1 MSDVQVIDVSS
12 SDAVLDSRAE
22 RALAKRQRA
31 ANRSIWRRPLSIIGL
46 GIAAVW
52 VIAAIFAP
60 WISPYSPIATSPDL
74 FAPPSAAHWFGTDEL
89 GRDVFSRV
97 IYGSRVTLPL
107 SIMLVAL
114 AAAIGGT
121 LGGIAG
127 YLGGIVDEAIM
138 RLADLVFAFPTI
150 ILAMAVAAA
159 LGPNLRNAVLAVV
172 VVSWP
177 LYARVTR
184 SLVLSAREMDYV
196 QASRLLGAPG
206 REALTI
212 EILPNIASPVAA
224 LAMLELGNAVL
235 WLSGL
240 SFLGL
245 GAQPPTPEWGAM
257 VADGTQNFNAWWIGT
272 FPGLAIFTAVMAFNF
287 IGDSVRDVLDPRVA
301 RAVVPQRSEDD

>member
-1 MSDVQVIDVSS
+1 MSDVQAF
-12 SDAVLDSRAE
+12 DAPAVDPRAE
-22 RALAKRQRA
+22 RALRKRQRA
-31 ANRSIWRRPLSIIGL
+31 ANRSIWRRPLTIVGVS
-46 GIAAVW
+46 IAAVW
-52 VIAAIFAP
+52 IICAIFAP
-60 WISPYSPIATSPDL
+60 WIARYSPTATSADL
-74 FAPPSAAHWFGTDEL
+74 FAPPSSAHWFGTDEL
-89 GRDVFSRV
+89 GRDVYSRV

-107 SIMLVAL
+107 SIMLVVI
-114 AAAIGGT
+114 AAFVGGI

-127 YLGGIVDEAIM
+127 YFGGLVDEVNM

-172 VVSWP
+172 IVSWP

-206 REALTI
+206 REALTV
-212 EILPNIASPVAA
+212 EILPNIASPIAA

-235 WLSGL
+235 WLAGL

-257 VADGTQNFNAWWIGT
+257 VSEGTQNFNDWWIGV
-272 FPGLAIFTAVMAFNF
+272 FPGLAILTAVMAFNF
-287 IGDSVRDVLDPRVA
+287 IGDSLRDVLDPRVS
-301 RAVVPQRSEDD
+301 RVGIQRSEDA

>member
-1 MSDVQVIDVSS
+1 MSEAEAVDVAAA
-12 SDAVLDSRAE
+12 DAVDARAE
-22 RALAKRQRA
+22 VALRKRQRA
-31 ANRSIWRRPLSIIGL
+31 ANRPGWRRPLTIVGL

-52 VIAAIFAP
+52 IVAAIFAP
-60 WISPYSPIATSPDL
+60 WLSRYSPNATSSDL
-74 FAPPSAAHWFGTDEL
+74 FSPPSAAHWFGTDEL
-89 GRDVFSRV
+89 GRDVYARV

-114 AAAIGGT
+114 AATVGAVT
-121 LGGIAG
+121 GGIAG
-127 YLGGIVDEAIM
+127 YLGGIVDEGIM

-159 LGPNLRNAVLAVV
+159 LGPNLRNAVFAIVI
-172 VVSWP
+172 VSWP

-196 QASRLLGAPG
+196 HASRLLGAPG
-206 REALTI
+206 REALAI

-235 WLSGL
+235 WLAGL

-245 GAQPPTPEWGAM
+245 GAQPPTAEWGAM
-257 VADGTQNFNAWWIGT
+257 VSDGAQNFNDWWIGT

-287 IGDSVRDVLDPRVA
+287 IGDGLRDLLDPRVA
-301 RAVVPQRSEDD
+301 RAAIQRNEDA